1 MKYTWIEAHRDLF
14 AISRMCRVL
23 AVSRTGYCQW
33 RVRPP
38 SARSVACS
46 VLDVQVATLHAENK
60 QRYGRPRIVRTLR
73 SQGLPVGTEQVRQSL
88 KRQQLKPRYRRPYRV
103 TTDSDHALPVA
114 PNILNRRFEGWSIN
128 EAFVGDITY
137 IATGEG
143 WLYLA
148 VVMDLASRR
157 IVGWSMDARM
167 TAELVCQALRMAYWH
182 RKPRPGLLMHT
193 DRGSQYAS
201 RAYRRLLRDYG
212 MIQSM
217 SRKADCWDNSAM
229 ESFFKTLKV
238 EQVYAVRYE
247 TRTQARRDL
256 VAWME
261 GYYNT
266 RRLHSSIG
274 FQTPSAWEH
283 NAVAVAKTA

>member
-23 AVSRTGYCQW
+23 GVSRTGYCQW
-33 RVRPP
+33 RVRTP
-38 SARSVACS
+38 SGRSAARS
-46 VLDVQVATLHAENK
+46 VLDVQVAALHTEHK
-60 QRYGRPRIVRTLR
+60 QRYGRPRIVQALR
-73 SQGLPVGTEQVRQSL
+73 SQGLRVGTEQVRQSL

-114 PNILNRRFEGWSIN
+114 PNVLNRRFNGWSVN

-157 IVGWSMDARM
+157 IVGWSLSERM
-167 TAELVCQALRMAYWH
+167 TADLVCQALRMAYWR

-217 SRKADCWDNSAM
+217 SRKANCWDNSAM

-238 EQVYAVRYE
+238 EQVYAGRYE
-247 TRTQARRDL
+247 NRTQARRDL

-274 FQTPSAWEH
+274 FQTPTAWEH
-283 NAVAVAKTA
+283 NAVAVANMA

>member
-1 MKYTWIEAHRDLF
+1 MKYAWMEAHSDRF

-23 AVSRTGYCQW
+23 EVSRSGYCQW

-38 SARSVACS
+38 SARSVARS
-46 VLDVQVATLHAENK
+46 VLDVQVAALHTEHK
-60 QRYGRPRIVRTLR
+60 QRYGRPRIVGALR
-73 SQGLPVGTEQVRQSL
+73 SQGLRVGAEQVRQSL
-88 KRQQLKPRYRRPYRV
+88 KRQHLKPRYRRPYRV

-114 PNILNRRFEGWSIN
+114 PNVLGRRFEGWSIN

-157 IVGWSMDARM
+157 IVGWSLGERM
-167 TAELVCQALRMAYWH
+167 TAELVCQALRMAYWR
-182 RKPRPGLLMHT
+182 RKPGPGLLMHT

-217 SRKADCWDNSAM
+217 SRKANCWDNSAM

-238 EQVYAVRYE
+238 EQVYAVRYD

-274 FQTPSAWEH
+274 FQTPTAWEH
-283 NAVAVAKTA
+283 HAAAVANTA